1 MNVSVLKEKKFVFY
15 IIYAF
20 LDEKYFLFFVVSVS
34 VFHSSVEI
42 SKCPCKVL

>member
-20 LDEKYFLFFVVSVS
+20 LDEKYFLFFVVSSLCV
-34 VFHSSVEI
+34 
-42 SKCPCKVL
+42 PLQRGD